1 MELIDL
7 INASRFKP
15 DHLAFP
21 DAWVGHIPFGAW
33 LIKTLKPSIFVELG
47 THSGNSYLAFCQAI
61 HETKLQTL
69 SYAIDTWKG
78 DEQAGF
84 YGEDVYGNLK
94 PYHDDHYGNFSNL
107 MRMTFDEAVS
117 YFADQSVELLHI
129 DGLHTYDAVKHDFET
144 WLPKLSTTAV
154 VLFHDTNVREREF
167 GIWKFW
173 LELCKQYPLNF
184 EFVHSHGLGVIQLSE
199 AKGNKNLEWLN
210 QDNENR
216 TLIKEYFSALGE
228 HVINQYRQIEANQ
241 LLNDTRLENE
251 RLNNKLNTLQA
262 QIAEHEQLIE
272 ALRSQLTEKEQA
284 LQDFAQQVSSKNE
297 AIARLQAQIAEHA
310 QLIEALHSQLAEKE
324 QALQDFAQQVSSK
337 NEAIARLQAQIAE
350 HAQLIEALHSQLTEK
365 EQALQDFAQQVSSKN
380 EAIASLQAQ
389 IAEHENSIH
398 SLNSQLENRDQQ
410 IQILNREIVDY
421 TSSTS
426 WKITRPLRRLSSLV
440 RRK

>member
-7 INASRFKP
+7 INATMFKP

-61 HETKLQTL
+61 HEAELQTL
-69 SYAIDTWKG
+69 SYAVDTWKG
-78 DEQAGF
+78 DEHAGF
-84 YGEDVYGNLK
+84 YGEDIYANLK
-94 PYHDDHYGNFSNL
+94 SYHDDHYGDFSNL

-117 YFADQSVELLHI
+117 YFADQSIDLLQI

-251 RLNNKLNTLQA
+251 RLNNEIKTLQA
-262 QIAEHEQLIE
+262 QIAEHAQLIE
-272 ALRSQLTEKEQA
+272 TLRSQLTEKEQA
-284 LQDFAQQVSSKNE
+284 LQDLGQ
-297 AIARLQAQIAEHA
+297 QIA
-310 QLIEALHSQLAEKE
+310 
-324 QALQDFAQQVSSK
+324 SK
-337 NEAIARLQAQIAE
+337 DE
-350 HAQLIEALHSQLTEK
+350 T
-365 EQALQDFAQQVSSKN
+365 
-380 EAIASLQAQ
+380 IASLQAQ
-389 IAEHENSIH
+389 IAEHGNSIH
-398 SLNSQLENRDQQ
+398 SLSSQIENRDQQ
-410 IQILNREIVDY
+410 IQILNREIALY

-426 WKITRPLRRLSSLV
+426 WCITRPLRKIS
-440 RRK
+440 KKFKGGKNA

>member
-7 INASRFKP
+7 INACRFKP

-61 HETKLQTL
+61 HEAKLQTR

-78 DEQAGF
+78 DEHAGF
-84 YGEDVYGNLK
+84 YGEDVYANLK

-117 YFADQSVELLHI
+117 YFADQSIDLLHI

-216 TLIKEYFSALGE
+216 TLIKDYFSALGE
-228 HVINQYRQIEANQ
+228 HVINQYRKIEANQ

-251 RLNNKLNTLQA
+251 RLNNELNTLQA
-262 QIAEHEQLIE
+262 QIAEHAQLLE
-272 ALRSQLTEKEQA
+272 TLRSQLTEKEQA
-284 LQDFAQQVSSKNE
+284 LQDFSQQVSSKNE
-297 AIARLQAQIAEHA
+297 
-310 QLIEALHSQLAEKE
+310 
-324 QALQDFAQQVSSK
+324 
-337 NEAIARLQAQIAE
+337 
-350 HAQLIEALHSQLTEK
+350 T
-365 EQALQDFAQQVSSKN
+365 
-380 EAIASLQAQ
+380 IASLQAQ
-389 IAEHENSIH
+389 IAEHGNSIQA
-398 SLNSQLENRDQQ
+398 LNSQLESRDQQ
-410 IQILNREIVDY
+410 IQILNREIALY

-426 WKITRPLRRLSSLV
+426 WRITRPLRKISKKFRGWKSA
-440 RRK
+440 

>member
-7 INASRFKP
+7 INASSFKP

-61 HETKLQTL
+61 REAELQTL
-69 SYAIDTWKG
+69 SYAVDTWKG
-78 DEQAGF
+78 DEHAGF
-84 YGEDVYGNLK
+84 YSEDIYANLK
-94 PYHDDHYGNFSNL
+94 SYHDAHYGDFSNL

-117 YFADQSVELLHI
+117 YFADQSIDLLHI

-251 RLNNKLNTLQA
+251 RLNNELNTLQA
-262 QIAEHEQLIE
+262 KIAEHEQFIE

-297 AIARLQAQIAEHA
+297 AIARLQA
-310 QLIEALHSQLAEKE
+310 L
-324 QALQDFAQQVSSK
+324 
-337 NEAIARLQAQIAE
+337 
-350 HAQLIEALHSQLTEK
+350 
-365 EQALQDFAQQVSSKN
+365 
-380 EAIASLQAQ
+380 

-398 SLNSQLENRDQQ
+398 SLSFQLENCNQQ
-410 IQILNREIVDY
+410 IQILNREIALY
-421 TSSTS
+421 TNSNS
-426 WKITRPLRRLSSLV
+426 WRITRPLRKVSMKFRGGKSA
-440 RRK
+440 

>member
-7 INASRFKP
+7 INASSFKP

-61 HETKLQTL
+61 REAKLQTL

-78 DEQAGF
+78 DEHAGF
-84 YGEDVYGNLK
+84 YGEDIYANLK

-117 YFADQSVELLHI
+117 YFADQSIDLLHI

-310 QLIEALHSQLAEKE
+310 QLIEALHSQL
-324 QALQDFAQQVSSK
+324 
-337 NEAIARLQAQIAE
+337 
-350 HAQLIEALHSQLTEK
+350 TEK

>member
-15 DHLAFP
+15 DHFAFP
-21 DAWVGHIPFGAW
+21 NAYAWVGHIPFGAW

-61 HETKLQTL
+61 REAKLQTL

-78 DEQAGF
+78 DEHAGF
-84 YGEDVYGNLK
+84 YGEDIYANLK

-117 YFADQSVELLHI
+117 YFEDQSIDLLHI

-241 LLNDTRLENE
+241 LLNDSRLENE
-251 RLNNKLNTLQA
+251 RLNNELNT
-262 QIAEHEQLIE
+262 
-272 ALRSQLTEKEQA
+272 
-284 LQDFAQQVSSKNE
+284 
-297 AIARLQAQIAEHA
+297 
-310 QLIEALHSQLAEKE
+310 
-324 QALQDFAQQVSSK
+324 
-337 NEAIARLQAQIAE
+337 LQAQIAE

>member
-7 INASRFKP
+7 INATMFKP

-61 HETKLQTL
+61 HEAELQTL
-69 SYAIDTWKG
+69 SYAVDTWKG
-78 DEQAGF
+78 DEHAGF
-84 YGEDVYGNLK
+84 YSEDIYANLK
-94 PYHDDHYGNFSNL
+94 SYHDAHYGDFSNL

-117 YFADQSVELLHI
+117 YFADQSIDLLQI

-251 RLNNKLNTLQA
+251 RLNNEIKT
-262 QIAEHEQLIE
+262 
-272 ALRSQLTEKEQA
+272 
-284 LQDFAQQVSSKNE
+284 
-297 AIARLQAQIAEHA
+297 LQAQIAEHA
-310 QLIEALHSQLAEKE
+310 QLIETLRSQLTEKE
-324 QALQDFAQQVSSK
+324 MTLQDLGQQVASK
-337 NEAIARLQAQIAE
+337 DEAIAMLQAQIAE
-350 HAQLIEALHSQLTEK
+350 HAQLIETLRSQLTEK
-365 EQALQDFAQQVSSKN
+365 EMTLQDLGQQVASKD
-380 EAIASLQAQ
+380 EAIAMLQAQ
-389 IAEHENSIH
+389 IAEHENSIQ
-398 SLNSQLENRDQQ
+398 SLNTQLENCDQQ
-410 IQILNREIVDY
+410 IQILNREIALY

-426 WKITRPLRRLSSLV
+426 WCITRPLRKIS
-440 RRK
+440 KKFKGGKNA

>member
-1 MELIDL
+1 M
-7 INASRFKP
+7 A
-15 DHLAFP
+15 
-21 DAWVGHIPFGAW
+21 
-33 LIKTLKPSIFVELG
+33 
-47 THSGNSYLAFCQAI
+47 C
-61 HETKLQTL
+61 
-69 SYAIDTWKG
+69 
-78 DEQAGF
+78 
-84 YGEDVYGNLK
+84 
-94 PYHDDHYGNFSNL
+94 
-107 MRMTFDEAVS
+107 
-117 YFADQSVELLHI
+117 
-129 DGLHTYDAVKHDFET
+129 TYDAVKHDFET

-241 LLNDTRLENE
+241 LLNDSRLENE
-251 RLNNKLNTLQA
+251 RLNNELNT
-262 QIAEHEQLIE
+262 
-272 ALRSQLTEKEQA
+272 
-284 LQDFAQQVSSKNE
+284 
-297 AIARLQAQIAEHA
+297 
-310 QLIEALHSQLAEKE
+310 
-324 QALQDFAQQVSSK
+324 
-337 NEAIARLQAQIAE
+337 LQAQIAE